1 MILADIFIENVANG
15 FDEHCNIIIATVAL
29 AAQECGVSYGAM
41 CIYAFIIGPFIWTA
55 LLFASSRLALDG
67 NEKVGRI
74 CFRAGVTLVVLH
86 TLFFFFILGCGM
98 CEVKYLDDL
107 Q

>member
-1 MILADIFIENVANG
+1 MILADILIENVANS
-15 FDEHCNIIIATVAL
+15 FDELCNLCIATVGI

-41 CIYAFIIGPFIWTA
+41 CIYGFIIGPFIWTA
-55 LLFASSRLALDG
+55 LLFASSRLSLDG
-67 NEKVGRI
+67 NEKAGRI

-86 TLFFFFILGCGM
+86 TLFFFFILGCAM
-98 CEVKYLDDL
+98 CEVKYMDDL